1 MVRSYH
7 NKILRVNLTTGQIS
21 VEEPGAIYFRRYMGG
36 WNVVADVLLKEV
48 PRGADALGPENKL
61 VWAPGVL
68 TGLAVSG
75 TSRNAVGA
83 KSPLTGGFGVGEAG
97 GFFPHEFKRAGFDA
111 LIVEGVSP
119 TPVYLWIKDG
129 EVEIRDATAYWG
141 LTTKETLVGIQAELA
156 DTRIRAALIGPGGE
170 NLVKYACIMNEL
182 KDAIGRT
189 GMGAVMGS
197 KRLKAVAVR
206 GTMNIDGVDPDR
218 IRELA
223 RQCAEEVRAGTR
235 AANLHK
241 FGTGGGD
248 MRDGLLQGNLPVNN
262 FRDGEWDG
270 IGDLSF
276 IMDKI
281 GAGMEACA
289 ACAVRCKKVVKAE
302 GVDSDYGGP
311 EYETLGALGSCCGVS
326 DLVAVSRGNVLCNAN
341 SLDTIGTGV
350 TIALA
355 MEAFEKGL
363 LTLEDTDGIDLR
375 FGNGEAMVAMI
386 DKIARREGLGDLLA
400 EDMATVGE
408 RLGGDAWTWAV
419 HTKGQAYPM
428 HEPRLKRGM
437 AIGYAVSP
445 TGADH
450 CHSLHDTGLMNG
462 TDDGFLKIAL
472 RGMRG
477 MEGLGVL
484 SPIPLE
490 DLGPAKVHAFKMNH
504 ISSLVP
510 NCVTMCIMPGWTA
523 RELTD
528 MVNAATGWDVGEYE
542 LLQVGE
548 RAATLARLFN
558 VREGWTVEDDHLAAR
573 SYQPTRN
580 GALADGGI
588 DREELR
594 ESVHIFYE
602 MMGWDRETGVPR
614 EVKLQELGV
623 GWAAKYLPR

>member
-1 MVRSYH
+1 MARSFH
-7 NKILRVNLTTGQIS
+7 NKILRVNLSTRQIS

-48 PRGADALGPENKL
+48 PRGADPLGPENKL
-61 VWAPGVL
+61 IWAPGVL

-83 KSPLTGGFGVGEAG
+83 KSPLTGGFGVGESG

-129 EVEIRDATAYWG
+129 AIEIRDAAPYWG
-141 LTTKETLVGIQAELA
+141 KTTKETLEGIQAELG
-156 DTRIRAALIGPGGE
+156 DKRIRAALIGPGGE

-182 KDAIGRT
+182 KDAVGRT

-206 GTMNIDGVDPDR
+206 GTMNLDGVNPDK
-218 IRELA
+218 IREMA
-223 RQCAEEVRAGTR
+223 RRCAEEVRAGTR
-235 AANLHK
+235 AASLHRW
-241 FGTGGGD
+241 GTAGGD
-248 MRDGLLQGNLPVNN
+248 MTDGLLQGNLPVHN

-270 IGDLSF
+270 IDDLSF
-276 IMDKI
+276 IVDKI
-281 GAGMEACA
+281 GIGMEACA

-302 GVDSDYGGP
+302 GVDPDYGGP

-326 DLVAVSRGNVLCNAN
+326 DQVAVSRGNQACNAN

-363 LTLEDTDGIDLR
+363 LTLEDTGGIDLR
-375 FGNGEAMVAMI
+375 FGNGEAMVAMV

-400 EDMATVGE
+400 EDMATVAE
-408 RLGGDAWTWAV
+408 RLGGDAWAWAA

-462 TDDGFLKIAL
+462 TDDGQLKIAL

-484 SPIPLE
+484 SPVPLE
-490 DLGPAKVHAFKMNH
+490 DLGPEKVHAFKMNH

-523 RELTD
+523 QELTD
-528 MVNAATGWDVGEYE
+528 MVNAATGWDCGVYE

-548 RAATLARLFN
+548 RAATLARVFN
-558 VREGWTVEDDHLAAR
+558 VREGWTVEDDHLAER
-573 SYQPTRN
+573 SYQPTRG
-580 GALADGGI
+580 GALSDGGI
-588 DREELR
+588 DREDLR
-594 ESVHIFYE
+594 EAVHIFYD

-623 GWAAKYLPR
+623 GWAAQYLPR